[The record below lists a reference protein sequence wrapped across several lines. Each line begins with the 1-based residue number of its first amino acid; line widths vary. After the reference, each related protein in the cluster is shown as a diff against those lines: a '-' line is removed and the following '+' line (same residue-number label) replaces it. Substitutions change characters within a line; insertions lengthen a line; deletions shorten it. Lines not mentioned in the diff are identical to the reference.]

1 MCPLLVPL
9 NKMVCDFRC
18 GYKERREYVLLS
30 LVENGYLEKTC
41 KKRLNRIQY
50 THACDYTDR

>member
-18 GYKERREYVLLS
+18 GYKERREYVWLS
-30 LVENGYLEKTC
+30 LVENGYLEKPC

-50 THACDYTDR
+50 THAK